1 MVTWPERISGLE
13 DAPRGPSSPAGR
25 CRGHGRPDILEPCR
39 GPGDVMRRMA
49 IRGTG
54 LLGWPVHVLF
64 AVGIHVCSLYVH
76 VLVPPAQ
83 GSVGPPV
90 QYTAVA
96 HSTVQQHRTTP
107 HRPPSTIQPV
117 QQLINRLISSPPPPP
132 PSPAE
137 DSCSSPA
144 IGSPPAL
151 ILARRTAARLRRG
164 ARASRRA
171 GTSGPGS
178 RGSSRARGPRAGPG
192 AALPRSRPR
201 LIATTTL
208 EQTLERPMDSAST
221 RGEIEKEAD
230 AVRWG
235 PGAGRRDRVRLPGWR
250 GGLGRR
256 GEGRGGGCLGIC
268 CDGAG
273 RLDGRAGLYIE
284 GWSTSVALQMRR
296 PESPL
301 DMGWPL

>member
-13 DAPRGPSSPAGR
+13 DAARGPSSPAGR
-25 CRGHGRPDILEPCR
+25 CRGHGRPDILEPRR
-39 GPGDVMRRMA
+39 GPGLLCGAWRLEGRVYLA
-49 IRGTG
+49 G
-54 LLGWPVHVLF
+54 LYMCLC
-64 AVGIHVCSLYVH
+64 A
-76 VLVPPAQ
+76 PAQ

-107 HRPPSTIQPV
+107 HRPPFHDPVGPTTHQPAH
-117 QQLINRLISSPPPPP
+117 QLSSSSAAAAAAAIPGRGFLLLPRHRLAAGSNF
-132 PSPAE
+132 SPAH
-137 DSCSSPA
+137 
-144 IGSPPAL
+144 
-151 ILARRTAARLRRG
+151 RG
-164 ARASRRA
+164 

-208 EQTLERPMDSAST
+208 EPTLERPMDSAST

-268 CDGAG
+268 YDGAG

-296 PESPL
+296 PESGL
-301 DMGWPL
+301 EMS